1 MNTSLYT
8 KKEYLITAALNLV
21 SFILWFLPAI
31 DLEIISLSLG
41 ETYEALDIGIIS
53 PLYIIFA
60 ILGIIAALLPVLKE
74 VASLDAIPQIK
85 AGLFFNLQG
94 APLFHAIFA
103 IFALVATSN
112 ETRGGVDVGFT
123 FAGILALLVGI
134 ADLIWQFKLKKAY
147 NVYKKEQKKATPHM

>member
-1 MNTSLYT
+1 MKNSLCS
-8 KKEYLITAALNLV
+8 KKGYLITAALNLA

-31 DLEIISLSLG
+31 DFEITSLSLG
-41 ETYEALDIGIIS
+41 ETFDALNVDIIS
-53 PLYIIFA
+53 PIYIIFA

-94 APLFHAIFA
+94 APLVHAMFA
-103 IFALVATSN
+103 IMAIVVINN
-112 ETRGGVDVGFT
+112 ELPGNVSVGFT

-134 ADLIWQFKLKKAY
+134 ADLIWQFNLKKAY
-147 NVYKKEQKKATPHM
+147 KLYKQEQEKATPHM